1 LAEYTKLYYTKYV
14 GGHIEYPTAKDCR
27 VFLYNDRLE
36 LFLNEGNYKNKPSI
50 AIPYKS
56 IDVIES
62 ADESKISALRVAMLG
77 IVGGLWKKKHVYTVI
92 RYKDEFGEKTVV
104 IDFGKDVE
112 EAQPLIYHKM
122 LEAKKDGAPKS

>member
-1 LAEYTKLYYTKYV
+1 
-14 GGHIEYPTAKDCR
+14 
-27 VFLYNDRLE
+27 
-36 LFLNEGNYKNKPSI
+36 
-50 AIPYKS
+50 
-56 IDVIES
+56 
-62 ADESKISALRVAMLG
+62 MLG

-122 LEAKKDGAPKS
+122 LKQKKTVLLIANISLHKIR